1 MILAALMLVIEAA
14 IVAAAAAGTPLP
26 TPAPL
31 PSTAAFQFQQATF
44 ATKFPIVVTILQALF
59 IFSALALVGL
69 MSVQTTKN
77 EGLSGSIGGR
87 AESSYRGR
95 LGLDQ
100 QITRF
105 TGAVAIAFV
114 FFAIAYFL
122 ATR

>member
-1 MILAALMLVIEAA
+1 MLASLSVFILN
-14 IVAAAAAGTPLP
+14 VAAGSVP

-31 PSTAAFQFQQATF
+31 PSAVFQFQQQTF
-44 ATKFPIVVTILQALF
+44 AMKYPIVVSILQWLF
-59 IFSALALVGL
+59 ILCALGLVAL

-87 AESSYRGR
+87 AEASYRGR

-100 QITRF
+100 QLSRL
-105 TGAVAIAFV
+105 TGMMAIAFV
-114 FFAIAYFL
+114 FLAIIYFI

>member
-1 MILAALMLVIEAA
+1 MLGSVYA
-14 IVAAAAAGTPLP
+14 IVVSVAAAAAGAP

-31 PSTAAFQFQQATF
+31 PSAVFQFQQPTF
-44 ATKFPIVVTILQALF
+44 GSKYPLLISIIQGLF
-59 IFSALALVGL
+59 ILAAFGLVAL

-95 LGLDQ
+95 IGFDQ
-100 QITRF
+100 QLTRL
-105 TGAVAIAFV
+105 TGGIAIAFV
-114 FFAIAYFL
+114 FLAIVYFL

>member
-1 MILAALMLVIEAA
+1 MLASIYAFVLSVL
-14 IVAAAAAGTPLP
+14 AGSPNVP

-31 PSTAAFQFQQATF
+31 PSAVFQFQQQTF
-44 ATKFPIVVTILQALF
+44 AMKYPAIVTIIQWLF
-59 IFSALALVGL
+59 ILSAFGLIAL

-100 QITRF
+100 QLTRL
-105 TGAVAIAFV
+105 TGAMAVAFV
-114 FFAIAYFL
+114 FLAIIYFFV
-122 ATR
+122 TR

>member
-1 MILAALMLVIEAA
+1 MFGSIYAFVTAAAAL
-14 IVAAAAAGTPLP
+14 AAGTPLP

-31 PSTAAFQFQQATF
+31 PSAVFQFQQQTF
-44 ATKFPIVVTILQALF
+44 ATKFPLAVNILEALF
-59 IFSALALVGL
+59 IISALGLVAL

-87 AESSYRGR
+87 MESSYRGR

-100 QITRF
+100 QLARL
-105 TGAVAIAFV
+105 TGILAIAFV
-114 FFAIAYFL
+114 FCAIAYFL